1 MRFLVKYGVASLV
14 GFTLLACVVS
24 RNVDATDIPA
34 DVRPLPSNAE
44 ILVIGDSVMWWHS
57 DDHASVSHIL
67 AARLDTVV
75 ANLSIP
81 GAPFAAEDHD
91 SIQVQYRP
99 GPWDWVVMNGG
110 ANDLGDCGCGACLDV
125 VDALI
130 SEDATSGQIPGFV
143 DAMRENGSNVLLTG
157 YYHVMTQ
164 TGRLEACMEEF
175 HALNTRLDLLAERKT
190 GVEFAPLED
199 LILRRADFDDDL
211 VHASRLG
218 TRKIGDRIA
227 DVIEASG

>member
-1 MRFLVKYGVASLV
+1 MMSVVKLCFISIV
-14 GFTLLACVVS
+14 GLALLASVVS
-24 RNVDATDIPA
+24 RNVDATDVPPDFRPIPLDA
-34 DVRPLPSNAE
+34 R

-57 DDHASVSHIL
+57 EENASVSHVL
-67 AARLDTVV
+67 AARLQTEV

-81 GAPFAAEDHD
+81 GAPFAAQDHD

-110 ANDLGDCGCGACLDV
+110 ANDLGDCGCGSCLDV

-130 SEDATSGQIPGFV
+130 SEDARTGQIPGFV
-143 DAMRENGSNVLLTG
+143 EDLRANGANVLLTG

-164 TGRLEACMEEF
+164 TGRLEACTEEF
-175 HALNTRLDLLAERKT
+175 HALNARLDLLAERSQ
-190 GVEFAPLED
+190 GVEFAPVED
-199 LILRRADFDDDL
+199 LILSRADFDEDL

-218 TRKIGDRIA
+218 TRKIAHRIA